1 MLNSGERF
9 GDSLLETGESLVETR
24 TRREGM

>member
-24 TRREGM
+24 TWPKGM